1 MIRVHRLDGSQ
12 FMLNADL
19 IETAE
24 ATPDTVLRLS
34 NGKVY
39 VVRETIDQILSR
51 VIAYKRAVFE
61 GLVGGAMGILP
72 SRWNQPEPEEEQ

>member
-12 FMLNADL
+12 FVINADL

-39 VVRETIDQILSR
+39 VIRESVDQVLAR

-61 GLVGGAMGILP
+61 GLVNGALGILP
-72 SRWNQPEPEEEQ
+72 SRWNSETEDKP